1 MYKKDLKC
9 HDKQR
14 KKGGVSVQ
22 KDIYVV
28 GLMVD
33 ERSTKAPDVQQVI
46 TRYGSNILC
55 RNGIPSPSRE
65 RGIITLTME
74 AAPNEYEKMEQELK
88 NLHGVTV
95 DCIHFSQQESFQVCQ
110 K

>member
-1 MYKKDLKC
+1 M
-9 HDKQR
+9 
-14 KKGGVSVQ
+14 Q

-33 ERSTKAPDVQQVI
+33 ERGTKAPDVQQVI
-46 TRYGSNILC
+46 TRFGSNILC

-74 AAPNEYEKMEQELK
+74 ATNAEYQRLEQEL
-88 NLHGVTV
+88 NSLQGVTV
-95 DCIHFSQQESFQVCQ
+95 ASIHFSQPESFQVCETQ
-110 K
+110 

>member
-1 MYKKDLKC
+1 M
-9 HDKQR
+9 
-14 KKGGVSVQ
+14 Q
-22 KDIYVV
+22 KDIFVV

-74 AAPNEYEKMEQELK
+74 ATEEEYRQMERELQELQ
-88 NLHGVTV
+88 GVTV
-95 DCIHFSQQESFQVCQ
+95 DSIHFRQPESFQICHPS
-110 K
+110 

>member
-1 MYKKDLKC
+1 M
-9 HDKQR
+9 
-14 KKGGVSVQ
+14 Q

-33 ERSTKAPDVQQVI
+33 ERGTKAPDVQQVI
-46 TRYGSNILC
+46 TRFGSSILC

-74 AAPNEYEKMEQELK
+74 ATANEYQKMEQELK
-88 NLHGVTV
+88 SLHGVTI
-95 DCIHFSQQESFQVCQ
+95 DCIHFSQPESFQVCETN
-110 K
+110 

>member
-1 MYKKDLKC
+1 M
-9 HDKQR
+9 
-14 KKGGVSVQ
+14 Q

-33 ERSTKAPDVQQVI
+33 ERGTKAPDVQQVI

-74 AAPNEYEKMEQELK
+74 ATEEEYRNLEQELQG
-88 NLHGVTV
+88 LHGVTV
-95 DCIHFSQQESFQVCQ
+95 ESIHFRQPESFQVCQ
-110 K
+110 TD

>member
-1 MYKKDLKC
+1 MN
-9 HDKQR
+9 
-14 KKGGVSVQ
+14 VQ

-33 ERSTKAPDVQQVI
+33 ERGSKAPDVQQVI
-46 TRYGSNILC
+46 TRFGSSILC

-74 AAPNEYEKMEQELK
+74 AAPDEYAKLEQELK
-88 NLHGVTV
+88 SIQGVTV
-95 DCIHFSQQESFQVCQ
+95 DSIHFSQPESFQVCQ
-110 K
+110 NS

>member
-1 MYKKDLKC
+1 MP
-9 HDKQR
+9 
-14 KKGGVSVQ
+14 

-33 ERSTKAPDVQQVI
+33 ERGSKAPEVQQVI
-46 TRYGSNILC
+46 TRYGDKILC

-74 AAPNEYEKMEQELK
+74 ATGEEYQQLERELK
-88 NLHGVTV
+88 NINGVMV
-95 DCIHFSQQESFQVCQ
+95 DSIHFSQPESFHICQ
-110 K
+110 

>member
-1 MYKKDLKC
+1 M
-9 HDKQR
+9 
-14 KKGGVSVQ
+14 Q

-33 ERSTKAPDVQQVI
+33 ERGTKAPDVQQVI
-46 TRYGSNILC
+46 TRHGSNILC

-74 AAPNEYEKMEQELK
+74 ATGDEYREMEQELK
-88 NLHGVTV
+88 SLHGVTV
-95 DCIHFSQQESFQVCQ
+95 ESIHFSQPESFQVCQ
-110 K
+110 T